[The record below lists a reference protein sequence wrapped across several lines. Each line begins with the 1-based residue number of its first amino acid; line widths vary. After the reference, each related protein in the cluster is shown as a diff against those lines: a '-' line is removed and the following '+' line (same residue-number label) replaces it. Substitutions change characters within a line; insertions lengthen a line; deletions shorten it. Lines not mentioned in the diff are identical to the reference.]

1 MIAWTL
7 LDLDIYL
14 PDILPDDA
22 ERQQDNA
29 PDEPQ
34 GEHQRSPTRH
44 GQVLDVRDQ
53 HIHRHANA
61 DKQAQQ
67 SHTDDP
73 ADRAC
78 REGSDTIYRQQKHRA
93 QRVLRFPSDA
103 LTDDVVNCRRSIAQL
118 RDDPTQIEIAL
129 GVASQSIQR
138 TTTHQT
144 EVRMIVNRTNP
155 HSTLQAIECQC
166 RGALQERICRA

>member
-1 MIAWTL
+1 M
-7 LDLDIYL
+7 
-14 PDILPDDA
+14 
-22 ERQQDNA
+22 
-29 PDEPQ
+29 
-34 GEHQRSPTRH
+34 
-44 GQVLDVRDQ
+44 LDVRDQ
-53 HIHRHANA
+53 HIHRHANT

-67 SHTDDP
+67 SHIDDP

-78 REGSDTIYRQQKHRA
+78 REGSDAIYRQQEHLT

-103 LTDDVVNCRRSIAQL
+103 LTDDVVDGRRSIAQL

-129 GVASQSIQR
+129 RVASQSIQR

-166 RGALQERICRA
+166 RGALQERIRRA